1 VPVTTRG
8 RRVEVETLVHFD
20 ALAASSRSMRGWRLQ
35 DLDLRERGE
44 QLRRLEAAGSLFLGC
59 RLDPADDDS
68 LRDRGAL
75 IFPDVPDV
83 PFDPYR
89 TALYDP
95 HELYDGLDQGYERT
109 PDARIYAWSRRTD
122 TGTSDVTAALA
133 RSLHDHA
140 IDQALKDYVT
150 DTALLGVMGGHEVL
164 RDSPT
169 YADAARLGRAAARAG
184 LLVATG
190 GGPGAMEAANVGA
203 AARDL
208 DDEGLASALAELAR
222 VPDFRPSV
230 QEWARVAFRVLDGLP
245 GGVRTLGIP
254 TWFYGHEPPNPFAAA
269 VAKYFRNALREDTL
283 LHVCTAGIV
292 FLPGSAGTVQELF
305 QDACENY
312 YAAPADRAPM
322 VLLGREHWTR
332 TRPAWPL
339 LRSLADS
346 AGFTDAITLVD
357 SWQEAVEVVTG

>member
-1 VPVTTRG
+1 VI
-8 RRVEVETLVHFD
+8 ETLERFD
-20 ALAASSRSMRGWRLQ
+20 ALAGSSGSMRGWRLQ
-35 DLDLRERGE
+35 DLDLRQRSTA
-44 QLRRLEAAGSLFLGC
+44 LRRLDATAALFLGC
-59 RLDPADDDS
+59 RLDPADEDS

-75 IFPDVPDV
+75 IFPEVPDV

-89 TALYDP
+89 TTLYDP
-95 HELYDGLDQGYERT
+95 HELYAGLDRGYEHT
-109 PDARIYAWSRRTD
+109 PDATIYAWSQRVGIGR
-122 TGTSDVTAALA
+122 SDVTAALA

-140 IDQALKDYVT
+140 IDEALADYV
-150 DTALLGVMGGHEVL
+150 APGGLLGVMGGHAVQ

-184 LLVATG
+184 LVVATG
-190 GGPGAMEAANVGA
+190 GGPGAMEAANLGA

-208 DDEGLASALAELAR
+208 DDGQLDRALHELSV

-230 QEWARVAFRVLDGLP
+230 RAWAEAAFRVLDRLRGD
-245 GGVRTLGIP
+245 VRTLGIP

-269 VAKYFRNALREDTL
+269 VAKFFRNAIREDTL

-292 FLPGSAGTVQELF
+292 YLPGSAGTVQELF

-312 YAAPADRAPM
+312 YAEDLARAPM

-332 TRPAWPL
+332 THPAWPL

-346 AGFTDAITLVD
+346 AGFSSRVSLVD
-357 SWQEAVEVVTG
+357 SWEEAVEVLGA